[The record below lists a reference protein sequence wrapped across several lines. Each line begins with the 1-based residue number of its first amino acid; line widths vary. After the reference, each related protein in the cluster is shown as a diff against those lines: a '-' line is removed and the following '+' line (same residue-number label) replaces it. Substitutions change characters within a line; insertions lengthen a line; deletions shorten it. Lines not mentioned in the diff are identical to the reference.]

1 MLQRFIHDDKENADP
16 NGLPEVPD
24 FSDIPDLMEL
34 IEEPSGGVLSDDGTV
49 ILDEF
54 FQTGITEELQNWIT
68 DEYSESDEYL
78 YEDPGNQNN
87 LPELNEKISEETR
100 LFKNRDFTCSDDLS
114 KFIDKMRGLNFCC
127 TGRRNK
133 LSTLFNPDRDEALH
147 FADRRDMRRSRPKWT
162 VFSN

>member
-1 MLQRFIHDDKENADP
+1 MFQRFIHDDKENADP

-34 IEEPSGGVLSDDGTV
+34 IEEPSGGVLSDDDGTV

-114 KFIDKMRGLNFCC
+114 KFCVEGPPEPTIIPVISLDTSPSSKPESLIASFI
-127 TGRRNK
+127 
-133 LSTLFNPDRDEALH
+133 AI
-147 FADRRDMRRSRPKWT
+147 
-162 VFSN
+162 